1 MPVIDKPSFLRRYKN
16 VMDNK
21 DDHVVARSEAAFLSL
36 VFAVFSCAAQLVQDP
51 RLTIGDRQDD
61 GGIGMFYYERYAR
74 CIFRPV
80 SHLTSFSLSALVL
93 QYISHANIQIA
104 HVQCFIL
111 LSSFLC
117 SVNCLPQAWIL
128 IGQAVR
134 LGQDLGLHVGLLYS
148 SLSYDNEPLHS
159 AHPVGFSSALLIK
172 RPEKKYGGDCTRWIV
187 CSHLRWA
194 ALWGS
199 MIQTATWSCPP
210 R

>member
-1 MPVIDKPSFLRRYKN
+1 MPVIDKPSFLRRYEK
-16 VMDNK
+16 VMDSK

-36 VFAVFSCAAQLVQDP
+36 IFAVFSCAAQLVQDP
-51 RLTIGDRQDD
+51 RLTVGDRQDD
-61 GGIGMFYYERYAR
+61 GGMGMFYYERYAR
-74 CIFRPV
+74 WLLRLV
-80 SHLTSFSLSALVL
+80 SHLTPMFSALVL

-134 LGQDLGLHVGLLYS
+134 LGQDLGLHVCLLYFA
-148 SLSYDNEPLHS
+148 LQYDDKLLRS
-159 AHPVGFSSALLIK
+159 AHPVGFLSALSIK
-172 RPEKKYGGDCTRWIV
+172 KPEEKYGGDYTLWIV
-187 CSHLRWA
+187 CSRLRWA
-194 ALWGS
+194 DLLGS
-199 MIQTATWSCPP
+199 TIQTAMWNYPP